1 MKQSL
6 YQVTESYK
14 IWKFVDEDY
23 KRQILNIQH
32 QMTLEDFVAVE
43 VAVDSAMILGIGG
56 NKVVTVRPII
66 VRLVVLC
73 QGRHVI
79 HPVVMGLLRVPLVPT
94 IVRLVVRSLVLHVL
108 L

>member
-1 MKQSL
+1 MN
-6 YQVTESYK
+6 ESYK
-14 IWKFVDEDY
+14 IWKFVDDDY
-23 KRQILNIQH
+23 KKQISKIPH
-32 QMTLEDFVAVE
+32 KMTLEDFVAVE
-43 VAVDSAMILGIGG
+43 VAVDSVMILGIGG

-73 QGRHVI
+73 QGLHVI